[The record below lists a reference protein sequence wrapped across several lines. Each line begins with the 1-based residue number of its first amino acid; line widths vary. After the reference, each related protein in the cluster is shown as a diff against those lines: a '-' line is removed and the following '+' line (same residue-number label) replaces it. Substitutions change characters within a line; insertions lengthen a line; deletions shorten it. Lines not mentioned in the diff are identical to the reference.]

1 MYDTKRIQAW
11 LRSPILR
18 RALPI
23 LIVIMC
29 LLGVGMMI
37 AGSFRPGLSLWFIS
51 MVLGAL
57 TLYVRRTLEKKL
69 RDLQEEARAEEA
81 RD

>member
-11 LRSPILR
+11 LNSPILR

-23 LIVIMC
+23 LAVILC
-29 LLGVGMMI
+29 LLGVVLMI
-37 AGSFRPGLSLWFIS
+37 VGTFSQGLALWFIS
-51 MVLGAL
+51 LVLGAL

-69 RDLQEEARAEEA
+69 RDLQEEEA
-81 RD
+81 QG